1 MHSDKTLLLLPR
13 PLRAGFTVVQ
23 HRLEAVFKMMLAV
36 SFEAL
41 LCEKIKLIDVW
52 LNWPTG
58 HRPRGPRGRAKR
70 CKGTQNNCKE
80 T

>member
-23 HRLEAVFKMMLAV
+23 HRLVAVFKMLAV

-58 HRPRGPRGRAKR
+58 HRPRGQEQRDVKGCKTTAKR
-70 CKGTQNNCKE
+70 HKIT
-80 T
+80 